1 MQWFYIGKLFLAGAA
16 MAGTAW
22 LTHEGLRALM
32 PDALAT
38 IAAMIAAGL
47 IYIICLFAFRALSSE
62 DVRKLPFI
70 GRRLYPWV
78 KKLEL

>member
-1 MQWFYIGKLFLAGAA
+1 
-16 MAGTAW
+16 
-22 LTHEGLRALM
+22 
-32 PDALAT
+32 
-38 IAAMIAAGL
+38 MIAAGL